1 MRRCLLSLILA
12 LPVGASSCKDR
23 EPPVAP
29 DIADAM
35 NDKGEIGTR
44 KNQGPAYA
52 CFGDPTD
59 EKPEV
64 DVSLEVQQ
72 NGARLNLI
80 VTAAETKGLRVCS
93 AWVHVRHNS
102 HKEETGQ
109 WEWHG
114 HYCPVLIKKL
124 EPYEVRTES
133 TPATDAE
140 FPGVTEPGPPESW
153 TVVVD
158 HIAEVR
164 KP

>member
-1 MRRCLLSLILA
+1 MRTSLLSLILA
-12 LPVGASSCKDR
+12 LPLAASSCKDR

-35 NDKGEIGTR
+35 NDEGEIGTR
-44 KNQGPAYA
+44 PAQEPPHT

-59 EKPEV
+59 EEPEV

-72 NGARLNLI
+72 DGARLNLV

-93 AWVHVRHNS
+93 VWVHVRHNS
-102 HKEETGQ
+102 FNEGTGQ
-109 WEWHG
+109 WEWDH
-114 HYCPVLIKKL
+114 HYCPVLINRL
-124 EPYEVRTES
+124 EPYEVCTES
-133 TPATDAE
+133 TPAIDAE
-140 FPGVTEPGPPESW
+140 FPGVIEPGPPESW

-158 HIAEVR
+158 HIADVR